1 MVAQMLEYAANGLEY
16 WSMDKLRQA
25 ASEIAQKS
33 GKSLDEEIRRLKENK
48 EADIEEFWNTVEANL
63 RNHRVRLVFV
73 TDSAPK
79 ELRRLVEFLNE
90 EMQRVEVLAVE
101 VKPSSCHPEG
111 EARRISAFII
121 VMLKRCVNSAQ
132 RRISSSWFLC

>member
-79 ELRRLVEFLNE
+79 ELRRLV
-90 EMQRVEVLAVE
+90 
-101 VKPSSCHPEG
+101 
-111 EARRISAFII
+111 
-121 VMLKRCVNSAQ
+121 
-132 RRISSSWFLC
+132 